1 MNEARQLY
9 ELQGVDLEID
19 SRRERIS
26 ELESQLGESEALAT
40 ALQKLQEDRKRLAEV
55 ERSRHS
61 LEWEAN
67 DLGAKVKDLEKKLYG
82 GSIRNPKELS
92 SLQEETEHLKA
103 HHSER
108 ENNILDIMMT
118 IESLQESLAHQAQQA
133 ASIEAQHLQA
143 QHDIRKEMAQLE
155 AEVQT
160 LEDRRTAVASRI
172 NGAALELY
180 EVVRVVR
187 QGRAVARVE
196 GGRCQ
201 GCRIALPMTELQK
214 ARSPYEMVQCG
225 SCGRILFIG

>member
-19 SRRERIS
+19 SRRERIR
-26 ELESQLGESEALAT
+26 ELEGQLGESESLAT
-40 ALQKLQEDRKRLAEV
+40 ALQKLQEDRERLAEV

-61 LEWEAN
+61 QEWEAN

-92 SLQEETEHLKA
+92 SLQDETEHLKA
-103 HHSER
+103 HHRER

-118 IESLQESLAHQAQQA
+118 IESLQESLAHQTQQA

-143 QHDIRKEMAQLE
+143 QHDIRKEMAQLA

>member
-19 SRRERIS
+19 SRRERIR
-26 ELESQLGESEALAT
+26 ELEGQLGESEALAT
-40 ALQKLQEDRKRLAEV
+40 ALQALTQDREHLEAL
-55 ERSRHS
+55 ERSRRS
-61 LEWEAN
+61 LEWEAG
-67 DLGAKVKDLEKKLYG
+67 DLAGRIRELEQKLYG

-92 SLQEETEHLKA
+92 SLQEETDHLKA
-103 HHSER
+103 HHRER
-108 ENNILDIMMT
+108 ENNILDIMLT
-118 IESLQESLAHQAQQA
+118 IESLQESLAHQAREA

-172 NGAALELY
+172 NSAALELY

-201 GCRIALPMTELQK
+201 GCRIALPTTELQK